1 MVFQAGHLLLEHG
14 EPMGRDLGEDEAL
27 LGHAIGE
34 DDVVGRDAVGGRE
47 EEGAG
52 VEVEEVADLALGELG
67 EGLEGDGG
75 DCFGR

>member
-1 MVFQAGHLLLEHG
+1 
-14 EPMGRDLGEDEAL
+14 MGRDLGEDEAL